1 VRISAKTEASII
13 LFAALYY
20 VLSIF
25 SLYIP
30 AIGLPQITISL
41 TAFIASVFGI
51 LLGAELG
58 AFTAFVGALVAWIL
72 PPGSGSVTGL
82 PFLLS
87 PPLNALTSGLIY
99 TRRWKEAAGI
109 LALLIGV
116 FWFSPPCT
124 PFNPYWYVGLAATW
138 DKIIACVL
146 IAPTV
151 LLFRKSSLKAMFV
164 AFFLLGFIGNQADN
178 SWGNLA
184 FAFPVVYNGIFGL
197 SVEAVRILFV
207 VSPFIY
213 PVIRIIQGVL
223 VAVVAAPLVKALKG
237 AGWMPLR
244 GKPAEKAPVP
254 AIRVPV
260 YEMVRRNYFA
270 EAMTYVMLATISIV
284 GVLVQTWWWLFPGC
298 AFILLAIIVAIEYRY
313 KRPVQR

>member
-1 VRISAKTEASII
+1 MRISARTEASII

-51 LLGAELG
+51 LLGPELG
-58 AFTAFVGALVAWIL
+58 ALTAFIGALVAWIL

-99 TRRWKEAAGI
+99 TRRWKEATGI

-116 FWFSPPCT
+116 FWVSPPCT
-124 PFNPYWYVGLAATW
+124 PFNPYWYVGLAASW
-138 DKIIACVL
+138 DKIIACAL

-151 LLFRKSSLKAMFV
+151 LLLRKPSLKAMFA
-164 AFFLLGFIGNQADN
+164 AFFLLGLIGNQADN
-178 SWGNLA
+178 AWGNLA

-197 SVEAVRILFV
+197 NVEVVRFLFL

-213 PVIRIIQGVL
+213 PVIRIIQGAL
-223 VAVVAAPLVKALKG
+223 VAVVAVPLVKALNA
-237 AGWMPLR
+237 AGWMPLKGELT
-244 GKPAEKAPVP
+244 GKKPVP
-254 AIRVPV
+254 AMPAT
-260 YEMVRRNYFA
+260 YEIASRGYFT
-270 EAMTYVMLATISIV
+270 EAVTYSILAAISIV
-284 GVLVQTWWWLFPGC
+284 GALVQTWLWLFPGC
-298 AFILLAIIVAIEYRY
+298 AFILLTLIVGIEYRY
-313 KRPVQR
+313 GRRMRK

>member
-1 VRISAKTEASII
+1 MRISARTEASII

-51 LLGAELG
+51 LLGPELG
-58 AFTAFVGALVAWIL
+58 ALTAFIGALVAWIL

-99 TRRWKEAAGI
+99 TRRWKEATGI
-109 LALLIGV
+109 MALLIGV
-116 FWFSPPCT
+116 FWVTPPCT
-124 PFNPYWYVGLAATW
+124 PFNPYWYVGLAASW
-138 DKIIACVL
+138 DKIIACAL
-146 IAPTV
+146 IAPAV
-151 LLFRKSSLKAMFV
+151 LLLRKPSLKAMFA
-164 AFFLLGFIGNQADN
+164 AFFLLGLIGNQADN
-178 SWGNLA
+178 AWGNLA

-197 SVEAVRILFV
+197 NVEVVRFLFL

-213 PVIRIIQGVL
+213 PVIRIIQGAL
-223 VAVVAAPLVKALKG
+223 VAVVAVPLVKALNS
-237 AGWMPLR
+237 AGWMPFKGELT
-244 GKPAEKAPVP
+244 GKKPVP
-254 AIRVPV
+254 AMPT
-260 YEMVRRNYFA
+260 
-270 EAMTYVMLATISIV
+270 TYVIASRGYFTEAVTYSILAAISIV
-284 GVLVQTWWWLFPGC
+284 GALVQTWLWLFPGC
-298 AFILLAIIVAIEYRY
+298 AFILLAVIVGVEYRY
-313 KRPVQR
+313 GRRMRK

>member
-1 VRISAKTEASII
+1 MRVSARTEASII

-25 SLYIP
+25 SLYVP

-58 AFTAFVGALVAWIL
+58 AFTAFVGALIAWIL

-87 PPLNALTSGLIY
+87 PPLNALTAGLIY
-99 TRRWKEAAGI
+99 SRRWREATGVM
-109 LALLIGV
+109 ALLIGV

-124 PFNPYWYVGLAATW
+124 PFNPNWYIGLAATW
-138 DKIIACVL
+138 DKIIACAL

-151 LLFRKSSLKAMFV
+151 LLLRKSSVKSMFA

-197 SVEAVRILFV
+197 SVEAVRFLFL

-213 PVIRIIQGVL
+213 PVIRIIQAIL
-223 VAVVAAPLVKALKG
+223 VAVVAVPLVKALKG
-237 AGWMPLR
+237 SGWMPLGVR
-244 GKPAEKAPVP
+244 SSEKGVVP
-254 AIRVPV
+254 TVHLPV
-260 YEMVRRNYFA
+260 YETTGRGYFIEAVIYMV
-270 EAMTYVMLATISIV
+270 LAAISFV
-284 GVLVQTWWWLFPGC
+284 GALVQTLLWFLPGFI
-298 AFILLAIIVAIEYRY
+298 FILLAIIDAIQYHYE
-313 KRPVQR
+313 RPVRK

>member
-1 VRISAKTEASII
+1 VRVSAKTEALII

-20 VLSIF
+20 VLSVF

-58 AFTAFVGALVAWIL
+58 AFTAFVGALIAWVL
-72 PPGSGSVTGL
+72 PPGGGSVTGL
-82 PFLLS
+82 PFLMS
-87 PPLNALTSGLIY
+87 PPLNALTVGLVY
-99 TRRWKEAAGI
+99 TKRWKEAAGI
-109 LALLIGV
+109 LALLIGM

-138 DKIIACVL
+138 DKIIAWAL

-151 LLFRKSSLKAMFV
+151 LLLRKSSLKAQFA

-178 SWGNLA
+178 TWGNLA
-184 FAFPVVYNGIFGL
+184 FVFPVVYYGVFGL
-197 SVEAVRILFV
+197 SIETVRFLFA

-213 PVIRIIQGVL
+213 PVVRIIQGFL
-223 VAVVAAPLVKALKG
+223 AAVVAVPLVSALKRV
-237 AGWMPLR
+237 GWMPLAGR
-244 GKPAEKAPVP
+244 SAKKD
-254 AIRVPV
+254 R
-260 YEMVRRNYFA
+260 
-270 EAMTYVMLATISIV
+270 
-284 GVLVQTWWWLFPGC
+284 
-298 AFILLAIIVAIEYRY
+298 IE
-313 KRPVQR
+313 